1 MLSAPPSPPT
11 NLIQVLVL
19 GFHRRLQIEDFEA
32 RIALMPL
39 LQAEKDRRWG
49 HQDQGQEV
57 TGLSSSA
64 CSVGT
69 QQKCT
74 GGLAAAPLYTW
85 TAVTLGEGPYTKW
98 IPKGENRK
106 ASCKRGWRDVG
117 AGARG

>member
-1 MLSAPPSPPT
+1 MSRNHVVSTPSPPT

-57 TGLSSSA
+57 TGLSSSEY
-64 CSVGT
+64 SVGT
-69 QQKCT
+69 EQKCT
-74 GGLAAAPLYTW
+74 W
-85 TAVTLGEGPYTKW
+85 
-98 IPKGENRK
+98 
-106 ASCKRGWRDVG
+106 G
-117 AGARG
+117 AGSCTLVHMDCCHPWRGP